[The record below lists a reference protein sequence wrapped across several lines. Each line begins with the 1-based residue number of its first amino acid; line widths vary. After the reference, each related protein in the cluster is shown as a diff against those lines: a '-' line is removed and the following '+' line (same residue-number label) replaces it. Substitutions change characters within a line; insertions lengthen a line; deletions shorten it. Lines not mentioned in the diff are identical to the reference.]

1 MDTTLSYKQFIKDI
15 KQNIIR
21 SRYHAMRL
29 ANQEQL
35 KLYFKL
41 GQMLS
46 EKIHAENWGAKIIEQ
61 ISQDLQ
67 REMPGLRGFSH
78 TNLKKMRQFHDA
90 YSTPVITPSLTA
102 QLQETFYS
110 ISFTHHIVILEK
122 CKQEDERLF
131 YISQTA
137 EQFWSK
143 RELAYHISANLFKH
157 QGNMPNNFNTTLSE
171 NIKSKALE
179 VFKDEYLLDF
189 VNIDDDDDEGILESE
204 IVNNIKKFIM
214 SMGKGYSFIGNQY
227 KLTVNDSEFF
237 VDLLFYNRYLQCL
250 VAIELKRKD
259 FKPAFAGQLNFYL
272 NVLDDKIKLPHEHP
286 SIGIVLCKSKDNT
299 VVDYAIKSIDKAMS
313 VGTYKHFSDAPDD
326 MKEFLP
332 DAATLSKMLSE

>member
-1 MDTTLSYKQFIKDI
+1 
-15 KQNIIR
+15 
-21 SRYHAMRL
+21 MRL

-41 GQMLS
+41 GKMLS
-46 EKIHAENWGAKIIEQ
+46 EKTSAENWGAKVIEQ
-61 ISQDLQ
+61 IATDLQ
-67 REMPGLRGFSH
+67 QQLPGLRGFSGR
-78 TNLKKMRQFHDA
+78 NLIKMRQFFDA
-90 YSTPVITPSLTA
+90 YSAPAITPSLTA
-102 QLQETFYS
+102 QLQKTFYS

-122 CKQEDERLF
+122 CKQDSERLF
-131 YISQTA
+131 YISRAA
-137 EQFWSK
+137 EQFWSVK
-143 RELAYHISANLFKH
+143 ELSYHISANLFKH
-157 QGNMPNNFNTTLSE
+157 QGNMPHNFNTALPE

-189 VNIDDDDDEGILESE
+189 VNIDDNDDEGILESE

-227 KLTVNDSEFF
+227 KLIVNDNEFF
-237 VDLLFYNRYLQCL
+237 VDLLFYNRYLQCI
-250 VAIELKRKD
+250 VAIELKRKN
-259 FKPAFAGQLNFYL
+259 FKPEFAGQLNFYL
-272 NVLDDKIKLPHEHP
+272 NVLDDKVKLPHENP

-313 VGTYKHFSDAPDD
+313 VGIYKHFSDAPDN

>member
-1 MDTTLSYKQFIKDI
+1 METGVSYKQFIKDI
-15 KQNIIR
+15 KQNIVR
-21 SRYHAMRL
+21 SRYLAARL

-46 EKIHAENWGAKIIEQ
+46 EKSSAENWGAKVIEQ
-61 ISQDLQ
+61 IAMDLQ
-67 REMPGLRGFSH
+67 QQLPGLKGFSAR
-78 TNLKKMRQFHDA
+78 NLIKMRQFFDA
-90 YSTPVITPSLTA
+90 YCIPVIAPSVTA
-102 QLQETFYS
+102 QLQECFYS
-110 ISFTHHIVILEK
+110 ISFTHHILILEK
-122 CKQEDERLF
+122 CKQENERLF

-137 EQFWSK
+137 EQCWSV
-143 RELAYHISANLFKH
+143 RELEHHINAKLFKH
-157 QGNMPNNFNTTLSE
+157 QGNMPNNFNKTLPE

-189 VNIDDDDDEGILESE
+189 VNIDDNDDEGILESD

-227 KLTVNDSEFF
+227 KLTVNNSEFF
-237 VDLLFYNRYLQCL
+237 VDLLFYNRHLQCL
-250 VAIELKRKD
+250 VAIELKRKK
-259 FKPAFAGQLNFYL
+259 FKPEYAGQLNFYL
-272 NVLDDKIKLPHEHP
+272 NVLDDKVKLAHENP
-286 SIGIVLCKSKDNT
+286 SIGIVLCKQKDNT

-313 VGTYKHFSDAPDD
+313 VGTYTHFHSVPDN

-332 DAATLSKMLSE
+332 DAETLAKML

>member
-1 MDTTLSYKQFIKDI
+1 METSVSYKQFIKDI
-15 KQNIIR
+15 KQNIVR
-21 SRYHAMRL
+21 SRYLAARL

-46 EKIHAENWGAKIIEQ
+46 EKSNAENWGAKVIEQ
-61 ISQDLQ
+61 IAVDLQ
-67 REMPGLRGFSH
+67 QQLPGLKGFSAR
-78 TNLKKMRQFHDA
+78 NLIKMRQFFEA

-102 QLQETFYS
+102 QLQESFYS
-110 ISFTHHIVILEK
+110 ISFTHHILILEK
-122 CKQEDERLF
+122 CKQENERLF
-131 YISQTA
+131 YISQAA
-137 EQFWSK
+137 EQFWSV
-143 RELAYHISANLFKH
+143 RELEHHINAKLFKH
-157 QGNMPNNFNTTLSE
+157 QGNMPNNFNKTLPE

-189 VNIDDDDDEGILESE
+189 VNLDDNDDEGILESD

-227 KLTVNDSEFF
+227 KLIVNNNEFF
-237 VDLLFYNRYLQCL
+237 VDLLFYNRHLQCL
-250 VAIELKRKD
+250 VAIELKRKK
-259 FKPAFAGQLNFYL
+259 FKPEYAGQLNFYL
-272 NVLDDKIKLPHEHP
+272 NVLDDKVKLPHENP
-286 SIGIVLCKSKDNT
+286 SIGIVLCKQKDNT

-313 VGTYKHFSDAPDD
+313 VGTYTHFQNAPDN

-332 DAATLSKMLSE
+332 DAETLAQMLS